1 MASKVAMERG
11 IAAAF
16 QYQRDLPGVG
26 QEARFGDALLQGDG
40 IGLRRYDRV
49 YQTGDILE
57 TGQERRARCRD
68 RR

>member
-1 MASKVAMERG
+1 MERR

-40 IGLRRYDRV
+40 IGLRRDDRV
-49 YQTGDILE
+49 YQ
-57 TGQERRARCRD
+57 GQVISSRPGRTPRAMP
-68 RR
+68 